1 MGWVRHCLPIPTP
14 FVLSLSKDRKI
25 LTMSFWVYI
34 LTCND
39 DSYYTGHTDNLE
51 RRIAMHQTGKIDG
64 YTGSRL
70 LIELAFSA
78 HFTTRREA
86 LEMERRIKGW
96 SRKKKE
102 AMMRGDWDEV
112 SRLAQN
118 RSQSLMP
125 PQPPG
130 GSTGSPRTVK
140 ISAAIPEHF
149 DGSTCSPRT
158 VKTSLARPALFDGS
172 TSSPQ
177 TVKVSLARPALFD
190 GSTGSPQTEKKS
202 SSPQTQKISSS
213 PQTEKKS
220 SSPQTEKISSVR
232 PEPVEGQEKQE

>member
-64 YTGSRL
+64 YTASRL
-70 LIELAFSA
+70 PIELAFSA

-118 RSQSLMP
+118 RSQSLVS

-130 GSTGSPRTVK
+130 GSTG
-140 ISAAIPEHF
+140 
-149 DGSTCSPRT
+149 SPRT

-172 TSSPQ
+172 TSSPR
-177 TVKVSLARPALFD
+177 TEKIS
-190 GSTGSPQTEKKS
+190 SSPQTQKIS

-213 PQTEKKS
+213 PQTEKNHPYPKRKKIILTPNGKNIILTPNGKNIIRS
-220 SSPQTEKISSVR
+220 S
-232 PEPVEGQEKQE
+232 